1 MAGEDRIGFHGLD
14 KPPMPP
20 RYRAILI
27 GKSGEVLGM
36 ARLNV
41 DDDPTAMVEAKALVN
56 GHAVELWDGVRFI
69 EHFATTD

>member
-1 MAGEDRIGFHGLD
+1 MAGEDWIGFDELD

-36 ARLNV
+36 TRLSV
-41 DDDPTAMVEAKALVN
+41 RDDPTAIVEAKALVN
-56 GHAVELWDGVRFI
+56 GHAVELWDGLRFI
-69 EHFATTD
+69 DHFPTLD